1 MAHIF
6 VVVKLVSVEM
16 ELSVK
21 VMHNDANL
29 LINFYLSLQIEIT
42 IN

>member
-1 MAHIF
+1 MAHTF

-16 ELSVK
+16 EAPVK

-29 LINFYLSLQIEIT
+29 RINFCLCDCKLELL
-42 IN
+42 